1 MSYWRSREILRRP
14 EWSNVRSL
22 FKSMGYSD
30 QDLAR
35 PLIGIANSWSRLVP
49 GHLNLRE
56 LAEQVKQGAIQAG
69 GTPVEFGVIGACD
82 GVANGNVGMHYIL
95 PSRET

>member
-1 MSYWRSREILRRP
+1 MGFGGRWRNREILKRP

-30 QDLAR
+30 EDLSR

-49 GHLNLRE
+49 GYVNLRE
-56 LAEQVKQGAIQAG
+56 LA
-69 GTPVEFGVIGACD
+69 
-82 GVANGNVGMHYIL
+82 
-95 PSRET
+95 